1 MDDLDIFNTINI
13 TGSDSQTIHIIL
25 KRNEKINVN
34 KNYISYS
41 SSDNLDEIIY
51 SKVDSLFRQNYSR
64 SIFSLRNDTDTDNNK
79 LKKVSNESII
89 RLKNKN
95 NNIEYLGLSK
105 GGKIMKITPIL
116 YNNLYIKIENILAFN
131 DGVELLSDMEMEQK
145 INGLN
150 QQNNVVSDMIDSFL
164 FNRSEYC
171 LVRSKLKINKN
182 SFVNEE
188 KLSLLNLSSYVN
200 DFVYISGYRN
210 LMEKRLGEN
219 ESMVLMS
226 RSIIAFE
233 QTITFSHI
241 KSDNKINNKYV
252 NSLNDIIVEGPGLI
266 IFELTE
272 RRMILSKNNNKIFII
287 SFVLLFFEIIAHL
300 IVHYNFREE

>member
-1 MDDLDIFNTINI
+1 MDDLDVFNTINI
-13 TGSDSQTIHIIL
+13 TGSDSQTIHITL

-51 SKVDSLFRQNYSR
+51 SKIDSLFHQNYSR
-64 SIFSLRNDTDTDNNK
+64 SIFSLRNDIDNNK
-79 LKKVSNESII
+79 LKKVSNRSII

-131 DGVELLSDMEMEQK
+131 DGVELLSDGEMVQK

-150 QQNNVVSDMIDSFL
+150 QQNNGISDMIDSFL
-164 FNRSEYC
+164 FNRSEFC
-171 LVRSKLKINKN
+171 LIRSKLKINKN

-188 KLSLLNLSSYVN
+188 KLSLLDLSSYVN

-226 RSIIAFE
+226 KSIVAFE
-233 QTITFSHI
+233 KSITFSHI
-241 KSDNKINNKYV
+241 KSDNKNNNKYV

-272 RRMILSKNNNKIFII
+272 RRMILSKNTNKIFLI
-287 SFVLLFFEIIAHL
+287 SFVLLFFEIIAQL
-300 IVHYNFREE
+300 IVYYNYREE

>member
-131 DGVELLSDMEMEQK
+131 DGVELLSDMEMEQR

-272 RRMILSKNNNKIFII
+272 RRIILSKNNNKIFII
-287 SFVLLFFEIIAHL
+287 SFVLLFFEIIAQL

>member
-1 MDDLDIFNTINI
+1 MDDLEVFNKIDIIGN
-13 TGSDSQTIHIIL
+13 DSQTIHIIL

-41 SSDNLDEIIY
+41 SSDNLDEIKY
-51 SKVDSLFRQNYSR
+51 SKVDSLLHQNYSR
-64 SIFSLRNDTDTDNNK
+64 SIFSLRNDTNNNK
-79 LKKVSNESII
+79 LNKVSNESII
-89 RLKNKN
+89 RLKNKS

-105 GGKIMKITPIL
+105 GGKIMKIIPIL
-116 YNNLYIKIENILAFN
+116 YNNLYIKVENILVFN
-131 DGVELLSDMEMEQK
+131 DSVEILKDIEIEKK

-150 QQNNVVSDMIDSFL
+150 QQNNGISDMIDSFL
-164 FNRSEYC
+164 FNKSEYC
-171 LVRSKLKINKN
+171 LVRSKLHLNKN
-182 SFVNEE
+182 SLINEE

-200 DFVYISGYRN
+200 DFIYISGYRN

-219 ESMVLMS
+219 ESMVLMN
-226 RSIIAFE
+226 RSIVAFE

-241 KSDNKINNKYV
+241 KSDNKNDNKYV
-252 NSLNDIIVEGPGLI
+252 NNLNDIIVEGPGLI

-272 RRMILSKNNNKIFII
+272 RRIILSKNNNKIFII
-287 SFVLLFFEIIAHL
+287 SFVLLLFEIIAQL

>member
-1 MDDLDIFNTINI
+1 MDDLDVFNTINI
-13 TGSDSQTIHIIL
+13 TGSDSQTIHITL

-51 SKVDSLFRQNYSR
+51 SKIDSLFHQNYSR
-64 SIFSLRNDTDTDNNK
+64 SIFSLRNDIDNNK
-79 LKKVSNESII
+79 LKKVSNRSII

-131 DGVELLSDMEMEQK
+131 DGVELLSDGEMVQK

-150 QQNNVVSDMIDSFL
+150 QQNNGISHMIDSFL
-164 FNRSEYC
+164 FNRSEFC
-171 LVRSKLKINKN
+171 LIRSKLKINKN

-188 KLSLLNLSSYVN
+188 KLSLLDLSSYVN

-226 RSIIAFE
+226 KSIVAFE
-233 QTITFSHI
+233 QSITFSHI
-241 KSDNKINNKYV
+241 KSDNKNNNKYV

-272 RRMILSKNNNKIFII
+272 RRMILSKNTNKIFLI
-287 SFVLLFFEIIAHL
+287 SFVLLFFEIIAQL
-300 IVHYNFREE
+300 IVYYNYREE

>member
-226 RSIIAFE
+226 RSIVAFE

-272 RRMILSKNNNKIFII
+272 RRIILSKNNNKIFII

>member
-51 SKVDSLFRQNYSR
+51 SQVDSLFRQNYSR

-79 LKKVSNESII
+79 LKKVSNESVI

-150 QQNNVVSDMIDSFL
+150 QQNNLVSDMIDSFL

-226 RSIIAFE
+226 RSIVAFE

-287 SFVLLFFEIIAHL
+287 SFVLLFFEIIAQL

>member
-226 RSIIAFE
+226 RSIVAFE

>member
-51 SKVDSLFRQNYSR
+51 SKVDSLFRQNYSQ

-79 LKKVSNESII
+79 LKKVSNESVI

-131 DGVELLSDMEMEQK
+131 DGVELLSDMEMDQK

-226 RSIIAFE
+226 RSIVAFE

>member
-1 MDDLDIFNTINI
+1 MDDLDVFNTINI
-13 TGSDSQTIHIIL
+13 TGSDSQTIHITL
-25 KRNEKINVN
+25 KKNEKINFN

-51 SKVDSLFRQNYSR
+51 SKIDLLFQQNYSR
-64 SIFSLRNDTDTDNNK
+64 SIFSLRNDIDNNK

-89 RLKNKN
+89 RLKNKS

-131 DGVELLSDMEMEQK
+131 DGLELLSDGEMMQK

-150 QQNNVVSDMIDSFL
+150 QQNNGLSDMIDSFL

-171 LVRSKLKINKN
+171 LIRSKLKINKN

-188 KLSLLNLSSYVN
+188 KLSLLDLSSYVN

-226 RSIIAFE
+226 KSIVAFE
-233 QTITFSHI
+233 QSITFSHI
-241 KSDNKINNKYV
+241 KSDNKNINKYV
-252 NSLNDIIVEGPGLI
+252 NNLNDIIVEGPGLI

-272 RRMILSKNNNKIFII
+272 RRMILSKNNNKIFLII
-287 SFVLLFFEIIAHL
+287 FVLLFFEIFAQ
-300 IVHYNFREE
+300 

>member
-1 MDDLDIFNTINI
+1 MDDLDAFNTINV

-79 LKKVSNESII
+79 LKKVSNESVI

-200 DFVYISGYRN
+200 DFVYLSGYRN

-226 RSIIAFE
+226 RSIVAFE

-272 RRMILSKNNNKIFII
+272 RRIILSKNNNKIFII
-287 SFVLLFFEIIAHL
+287 SFVLLFFEIIAQL

>member
-272 RRMILSKNNNKIFII
+272 RRIILSKNNNKIFII

>member
-287 SFVLLFFEIIAHL
+287 SFVLLFFEIIAQL

>member
-1 MDDLDIFNTINI
+1 MDDLDVFNTINI
-13 TGSDSQTIHIIL
+13 TGSDSQTIHITL
-25 KRNEKINVN
+25 KKNEKINFN

-51 SKVDSLFRQNYSR
+51 SKIDLLFQQNYSR
-64 SIFSLRNDTDTDNNK
+64 SIFSLRNDIDNNK

-89 RLKNKN
+89 RLKNKS

-131 DGVELLSDMEMEQK
+131 DGLELLSDGEMMQK

-150 QQNNVVSDMIDSFL
+150 QQNNGLSDMIESFL

-171 LVRSKLKINKN
+171 LIRSKLKINKN

-188 KLSLLNLSSYVN
+188 KLSLLDLSSYVN

-226 RSIIAFE
+226 KSIVAFE
-233 QTITFSHI
+233 QSITFSHI
-241 KSDNKINNKYV
+241 KSDNKNINKYV
-252 NSLNDIIVEGPGLI
+252 NNLNDIIVEGPGLI

-272 RRMILSKNNNKIFII
+272 RRMILSKNNNKIFLII
-287 SFVLLFFEIIAHL
+287 FVLLFFEIFAQ
-300 IVHYNFREE
+300 

>member
-1 MDDLDIFNTINI
+1 MDDLDVFNTINI
-13 TGSDSQTIHIIL
+13 TGSDSKTIHITL

-51 SKVDSLFRQNYSR
+51 SKIDSLFHQNYSR
-64 SIFSLRNDTDTDNNK
+64 SIFSLRNDINSNI
-79 LKKVSNESII
+79 LKKVSNGSII

-131 DGVELLSDMEMEQK
+131 DGVEILSDGEMVQK

-150 QQNNVVSDMIDSFL
+150 QQNNGISDMIDSFL

-171 LVRSKLKINKN
+171 LIRSKLKINKN
-182 SFVNEE
+182 SFMNEE
-188 KLSLLNLSSYVN
+188 KLSLLDLSSYVN

-226 RSIIAFE
+226 RSIVAFE
-233 QTITFSHI
+233 QSITFSHI
-241 KSDNKINNKYV
+241 KSDNKNNNKYV

-272 RRMILSKNNNKIFII
+272 RRMILSKNTNKIFFI
-287 SFVLLFFEIIAHL
+287 SFILLFFEIIAQL
-300 IVHYNFREE
+300 IVYYNYREE

>member
-51 SKVDSLFRQNYSR
+51 SKVDSLFRQNYSQ

-226 RSIIAFE
+226 RSIVAFE

-272 RRMILSKNNNKIFII
+272 RRIILSKNNNKIFII

>member
-79 LKKVSNESII
+79 LKKVSNESVI

-182 SFVNEE
+182 SFVNEG

-272 RRMILSKNNNKIFII
+272 RRIILSKNNNKIFII
-287 SFVLLFFEIIAHL
+287 SFVLLFFEIIAQL

>member
-1 MDDLDIFNTINI
+1 MDDLDAFNTINV

-64 SIFSLRNDTDTDNNK
+64 SIFSLKKVIDNNN

-95 NNIEYLGLSK
+95 NNIEYLGLCK

-131 DGVELLSDMEMEQK
+131 DGVELLSDMEMEQR

-150 QQNNVVSDMIDSFL
+150 QRNNGLSDMIDSFL

-272 RRMILSKNNNKIFII
+272 RRIILSKNNNKIFII

>member
-79 LKKVSNESII
+79 LKKVSNESVI

-226 RSIIAFE
+226 RSIVAFE

-252 NSLNDIIVEGPGLI
+252 NSLNDIIAEGPGLI

-272 RRMILSKNNNKIFII
+272 RRIILSKNNNKIFII

>member
-79 LKKVSNESII
+79 LKKVSNESVI

-226 RSIIAFE
+226 RSIVAFE

-272 RRMILSKNNNKIFII
+272 RRIILSKNNNKIFII

>member
-1 MDDLDIFNTINI
+1 MDDLDVFNTINI
-13 TGSDSQTIHIIL
+13 TGSDSQTIHITL
-25 KRNEKINVN
+25 KKNEKINFN

-51 SKVDSLFRQNYSR
+51 SKIDLLFQQNYSR
-64 SIFSLRNDTDTDNNK
+64 SIFSLRNDIDNNK

-89 RLKNKN
+89 RLKNKS

-131 DGVELLSDMEMEQK
+131 DGLELLSDGEMMQK

-150 QQNNVVSDMIDSFL
+150 QQNNGLSDMIDSFL

-171 LVRSKLKINKN
+171 LIRSKLKINKN

-188 KLSLLNLSSYVN
+188 KLSLLDLSSYVN

-226 RSIIAFE
+226 KSIVAFE
-233 QTITFSHI
+233 QSITFSHI
-241 KSDNKINNKYV
+241 KSDNKNINKYV
-252 NSLNDIIVEGPGLI
+252 NNLNDIIVEGPGLI

-272 RRMILSKNNNKIFII
+272 RRMILSKNNNKIFLI
-287 SFVLLFFEIIAHL
+287 SFVLLFFEIIAQL
-300 IVHYNFREE
+300 IVYYNYREE

>member
-1 MDDLDIFNTINI
+1 M
-13 TGSDSQTIHIIL
+13 
-25 KRNEKINVN
+25 
-34 KNYISYS
+34 
-41 SSDNLDEIIY
+41 
-51 SKVDSLFRQNYSR
+51 
-64 SIFSLRNDTDTDNNK
+64 
-79 LKKVSNESII
+79 
-89 RLKNKN
+89 
-95 NNIEYLGLSK
+95 GLSK

-131 DGVELLSDMEMEQK
+131 DGVEILSDGEMVQK

-150 QQNNVVSDMIDSFL
+150 QQNNGISDMIDSFL

-171 LVRSKLKINKN
+171 LIRSKLKINKN

-188 KLSLLNLSSYVN
+188 KLSLLDLSSYVN

-226 RSIIAFE
+226 RSIVAFE
-233 QTITFSHI
+233 QSITFSHI
-241 KSDNKINNKYV
+241 KSDNKNNNKYV

-272 RRMILSKNNNKIFII
+272 RRVILSKNTNKIFFI
-287 SFVLLFFEIIAHL
+287 SFILLFFEIIAQL
-300 IVHYNFREE
+300 IVYYNYREE

>member
-150 QQNNVVSDMIDSFL
+150 QQNNLVSDMIDSFL

-226 RSIIAFE
+226 RSIVAFE

-272 RRMILSKNNNKIFII
+272 RRIILSKNNNKIFII
-287 SFVLLFFEIIAHL
+287 SFVLLFFEIIAQL
-300 IVHYNFREE
+300 FVHYNFREE

>member
-79 LKKVSNESII
+79 LKKVSNESVI

-182 SFVNEE
+182 NFVNEE
-188 KLSLLNLSSYVN
+188 KSSLLNLSSYVN
-200 DFVYISGYRN
+200 DFVYLSGYRN

-226 RSIIAFE
+226 RSIVAYE

>member
-1 MDDLDIFNTINI
+1 MDDLDVFNTINI
-13 TGSDSQTIHIIL
+13 TGSDSQTIHITL

-51 SKVDSLFRQNYSR
+51 SKIDSLFHQNYSR
-64 SIFSLRNDTDTDNNK
+64 SIFSLRNDINSNI
-79 LKKVSNESII
+79 LKKVSNGSII

-131 DGVELLSDMEMEQK
+131 DGVEILSDGEMVQK

-150 QQNNVVSDMIDSFL
+150 QQNNGISDMIDSFL

-171 LVRSKLKINKN
+171 LIRSKLKINKN

-188 KLSLLNLSSYVN
+188 KLSLLDLSSYVN

-226 RSIIAFE
+226 RSIVAFE
-233 QTITFSHI
+233 QSITFSHI
-241 KSDNKINNKYV
+241 KSDNKNNNKYV

-272 RRMILSKNNNKIFII
+272 RRMILSKNTNKIFFI
-287 SFVLLFFEIIAHL
+287 SFILLFFEIIAQL
-300 IVHYNFREE
+300 IVYYNYREE

>member
-1 MDDLDIFNTINI
+1 MDDLDVFNTINI
-13 TGSDSQTIHIIL
+13 TGSDSQTIHITL

-51 SKVDSLFRQNYSR
+51 SKIDSLFHQNYSR
-64 SIFSLRNDTDTDNNK
+64 SIFSLRNDINSNI
-79 LKKVSNESII
+79 LKKVSNGSII

-131 DGVELLSDMEMEQK
+131 DGVEILSDGEMVQK

-150 QQNNVVSDMIDSFL
+150 QQNNGISDMIDSFL

-171 LVRSKLKINKN
+171 LIRSKLKINKN

-188 KLSLLNLSSYVN
+188 KLSLLDLSSYVN

-226 RSIIAFE
+226 RSIAAFE
-233 QTITFSHI
+233 QSIAFSHI
-241 KSDNKINNKYV
+241 KSDNKNNNKYV

-272 RRMILSKNNNKIFII
+272 RRMILSKNTNKIFFI
-287 SFVLLFFEIIAHL
+287 SFILLFFEIIAQL
-300 IVHYNFREE
+300 IVYYNYREE

>member
-13 TGSDSQTIHIIL
+13 TGSDSQTIHLIL

-79 LKKVSNESII
+79 LKKVSNESVI

-226 RSIIAFE
+226 RSIVAFE

-272 RRMILSKNNNKIFII
+272 RRIILSKNNNKIFII

>member
-79 LKKVSNESII
+79 LKKVSNESVI

-226 RSIIAFE
+226 RSIVAFE

-272 RRMILSKNNNKIFII
+272 RRIILSKNNNRIFII

>member
-79 LKKVSNESII
+79 LKKVSNESVI

-226 RSIIAFE
+226 RSIVAFE

-287 SFVLLFFEIIAHL
+287 SFVLLFFEIIAQL
-300 IVHYNFREE
+300 IVHYNS

>member
-1 MDDLDIFNTINI
+1 MDDLDVFNTINI
-13 TGSDSQTIHIIL
+13 TGSDSQTIHITL

-51 SKVDSLFRQNYSR
+51 SKIDSLFHQNYSR
-64 SIFSLRNDTDTDNNK
+64 SIFSLRNDINSNI
-79 LKKVSNESII
+79 LKKVSNGSII

-131 DGVELLSDMEMEQK
+131 DGVEILSDGEMVQK

-150 QQNNVVSDMIDSFL
+150 QQNNGISDMIDSFL
-164 FNRSEYC
+164 FNRSEFC
-171 LVRSKLKINKN
+171 LIRSKLKINKN

-188 KLSLLNLSSYVN
+188 KLSLLDLSSYVN

-226 RSIIAFE
+226 RSIVAFE
-233 QTITFSHI
+233 QSITFSHI
-241 KSDNKINNKYV
+241 KSDNKNNNKYV

-272 RRMILSKNNNKIFII
+272 RRMILSKNTNKIFLI
-287 SFVLLFFEIIAHL
+287 SFVLLFFEIIAQL
-300 IVHYNFREE
+300 IVYYNYREE

>member
-1 MDDLDIFNTINI
+1 
-13 TGSDSQTIHIIL
+13 
-25 KRNEKINVN
+25 
-34 KNYISYS
+34 
-41 SSDNLDEIIY
+41 
-51 SKVDSLFRQNYSR
+51 
-64 SIFSLRNDTDTDNNK
+64 
-79 LKKVSNESII
+79 
-89 RLKNKN
+89 
-95 NNIEYLGLSK
+95 
-105 GGKIMKITPIL
+105 MKITPIL

-131 DGVELLSDMEMEQK
+131 NSVELLSDMEMEQK

-150 QQNNVVSDMIDSFL
+150 QQNNGLSDMIDSFL

-182 SFVNEE
+182 IFVNEE
-188 KLSLLNLSSYVN
+188 KSSLLNLSSYIN

-226 RSIIAFE
+226 RSIVAFE

-241 KSDNKINNKYV
+241 KTDNKNNNKYV
-252 NSLNDIIVEGPGLI
+252 NRLNDIIVQGPGLI

-287 SFVLLFFEIIAHL
+287 SFILLFFEIIAQL
-300 IVHYNFREE
+300 IVHYNIRGE

>member
-1 MDDLDIFNTINI
+1 MDDLDVFNTINI

-34 KNYISYS
+34 KNYITYS

-51 SKVDSLFRQNYSR
+51 SKVDSLFRQNISR
-64 SIFSLRNDTDTDNNK
+64 SIFSLKNDIDNNN

-89 RLKNKN
+89 KLKNKN

-131 DGVELLSDMEMEQK
+131 DSVELLSDMEIEQK

-150 QQNNVVSDMIDSFL
+150 QLNNVLSDMIDSFL

-182 SFVNEE
+182 NFVNEE
-188 KLSLLNLSSYVN
+188 KSSLLNLSSYVN

-226 RSIIAFE
+226 RSIVAFE

-241 KSDNKINNKYV
+241 KTDNKNNNKYV

-272 RRMILSKNNNKIFII
+272 RRIILSKNNNKIFII
-287 SFVLLFFEIIAHL
+287 SFVLLFFEIIAQL
-300 IVHYNFREE
+300 IVHYNIREE

>member
-64 SIFSLRNDTDTDNNK
+64 SIFSLKNDLDNNN

-95 NNIEYLGLSK
+95 NNIEYLGLCK

-131 DGVELLSDMEMEQK
+131 DGVELLSDMEIDQK

>member
-79 LKKVSNESII
+79 LKKVSNESVI

-150 QQNNVVSDMIDSFL
+150 QQNNLVSDMIDSFL

-226 RSIIAFE
+226 RSIVAFE

-272 RRMILSKNNNKIFII
+272 RRIILSKNNNRIFII

>member
-1 MDDLDIFNTINI
+1 MDDLDVFNTINI
-13 TGSDSQTIHIIL
+13 TGSDSKTIHITL

-51 SKVDSLFRQNYSR
+51 SKIDSLFHQNYSR
-64 SIFSLRNDTDTDNNK
+64 SIFSLRNDINSNI
-79 LKKVSNESII
+79 LKKVSNGSII

-131 DGVELLSDMEMEQK
+131 DGVEILSDGEMVQK

-150 QQNNVVSDMIDSFL
+150 QQNNGISDMIDSFL

-171 LVRSKLKINKN
+171 LIRSKLKINKN

-188 KLSLLNLSSYVN
+188 KLSLLDLSSYVN

-226 RSIIAFE
+226 RSIVAFE
-233 QTITFSHI
+233 QSITFSHI
-241 KSDNKINNKYV
+241 KSDNKNNNKYV

-272 RRMILSKNNNKIFII
+272 RRMILSKNTNKIFFI
-287 SFVLLFFEIIAHL
+287 SFILLFFEIIAQL
-300 IVHYNFREE
+300 IVYYNYREE

>member
-1 MDDLDIFNTINI
+1 MDDLDVFNTINI
-13 TGSDSQTIHIIL
+13 TGSDSQTIHITL

-51 SKVDSLFRQNYSR
+51 SKIDSLFHQNYSR
-64 SIFSLRNDTDTDNNK
+64 SIFSLRNDIDNNK
-79 LKKVSNESII
+79 LKKVSNRSII

-131 DGVELLSDMEMEQK
+131 DGVELLSDGEMVQK

-150 QQNNVVSDMIDSFL
+150 QQNNGISDMIDSFL
-164 FNRSEYC
+164 FNRSEFC
-171 LVRSKLKINKN
+171 LIRSKLKINKN

-188 KLSLLNLSSYVN
+188 KLSLLDLSSYVN

-226 RSIIAFE
+226 KSIVAFE
-233 QTITFSHI
+233 QSITFSHI
-241 KSDNKINNKYV
+241 KSDNKNNNKYV

-272 RRMILSKNNNKIFII
+272 RRMILSKNTNKIFFI
-287 SFVLLFFEIIAHL
+287 SFILLFFEIIAQL
-300 IVHYNFREE
+300 IVYYNYREE

>member
-51 SKVDSLFRQNYSR
+51 SKLDSLFRQNYSR

-226 RSIIAFE
+226 RSIVAFE

-272 RRMILSKNNNKIFII
+272 RRIILSKNNNKIFII
-287 SFVLLFFEIIAHL
+287 SFVLLFFEIIAQL

>member
-79 LKKVSNESII
+79 LKKVSNESVI

-226 RSIIAFE
+226 RSIVAFE

>member
-226 RSIIAFE
+226 RSIVAFE

-252 NSLNDIIVEGPGLI
+252 NSLNDIIAEGPGLI

>member
-79 LKKVSNESII
+79 LKKVSNESVI

-131 DGVELLSDMEMEQK
+131 DGVELLSDMEIDQK

-226 RSIIAFE
+226 RSIVAFE

-272 RRMILSKNNNKIFII
+272 RRIILSKNNNKIFII
-287 SFVLLFFEIIAHL
+287 SFVLLFFEIIAQL

>member
-34 KNYISYS
+34 KNYKSYS

-79 LKKVSNESII
+79 LKKVSNESVI

-131 DGVELLSDMEMEQK
+131 DGVELLSDMEIDQK

-287 SFVLLFFEIIAHL
+287 SFVLLFFEIIAQL